1 MSNISKTLLMTT
13 LLASA
18 ATAFAQ
24 EQTSNTP
31 SGYQGSSYWSAGMAK
46 MNVDP
51 FMIEGQPIEIKDG
64 FLLGGGATKPLPFK
78 NTFWEWSILI
88 GGSETSYTSKN
99 SSGYC
104 STTNNQVVECGESL
118 TTVIGAIPLTA
129 NAYYDITPD
138 LQISAGAGASLAM
151 LYYSS
156 GLNADEYQSKQTSSA
171 SATTLSPIIQAA
183 LTYQKLQL
191 KVMQLS
197 TLGNDKTGKGDST
210 FITLNWVNRY

>member
-1 MSNISKTLLMTT
+1 MFNISKTLLMTS
-13 LLASA
+13 LLAS
-18 ATAFAQ
+18 TTVAFAQ
-24 EQTSNTP
+24 EDTSNTP
-31 SGYQGSSYWSAGMAK
+31 SGYQGSSYWSAGMAQ

-51 FMIEGQPIEIKDG
+51 FMIENQPIEIKDG
-64 FLLGGGATKPLPFK
+64 FLLGGGATKPLPLK
-78 NTFWEWSILI
+78 NAFWEWAILI
-88 GGSETSYTSKN
+88 GGSESSYTSKN
-99 SSGYC
+99 STGYC

-138 LQISAGAGASLAM
+138 LQVSAGAGASLTM

-183 LTYQKLQL
+183 LTYKKLQV
-191 KVMQLS
+191 KAMQLS
-197 TLGNDKTGKGDST
+197 SIGNDKTGKGDST